1 MHRYFLFTRKADIS
15 NTASASSDNL
25 DIVLPEELSQETG
38 CEGSLTLR
46 SPADNTFDQL
56 LQKGYTKKQVHSAIH
71 KYMLAQI
78 QYNKATGCKHKALY
92 EKPSLFAKE
101 SHFLKSLLS
110 AIVSLLK
117 TQFAKK
123 PKNPV

>member
-1 MHRYFLFTRKADIS
+1 MPHRKNIY
-15 NTASASSDNL
+15 NY
-25 DIVLPEELSQETG
+25 
-38 CEGSLTLR
+38 
-46 SPADNTFDQL
+46 L
-56 LQKGYTKKQVHSAIH
+56 LQKGYTRQQVHAAMH
-71 KYMLAQI
+71 KYMLWQL
-78 QYNKATGCKHKALY
+78 QQQKATARKHKTLY

-110 AIVSLLK
+110 TIVSFIK